1 MDEQLRIMMPLFP
14 RRFVFVLAAFLL
26 MVLLY
31 VDRVCIST
39 AEEHIRADLGLSEQ
53 AMGWILSAFALGYA
67 LCQTPAGMLADRLG
81 PRRTLSAIVAFWSL
95 FTGLTAGAWNFAS
108 MLVVRFVFGAGEA
121 GALPGVA
128 RAVYSWIPLS
138 ERGIVQGISFSGMRL
153 GAAFAMPGVA
163 WMIQRHG
170 WQASFAILMGIG
182 FTWAVVWYVW
192 FRDDPA
198 QVTRIRP
205 AELEYI
211 LATRQQAVA
220 GDQAQPLSA
229 AILFGSRNLW
239 LAMGQYFAGNFTFFF
254 CLTWLY
260 PHVKQ
265 TYHLDA
271 VEAGFYAMAPLVC
284 GALGNIFSGWLVDF
298 IYRRGR
304 WPLSRRLPAIIGFL
318 LAAVGMAGSVGQETP
333 LGAIIWL
340 SVAIFGA
347 DMTLPPSWSFC
358 VDIGRKHS
366 GAVSG
371 TMNMAGNLGAFLT
384 GLAFPYLHAWTKTV
398 DVFFYVG
405 AVLNVLAAGL
415 WLAAKP
421 DRKLEEY

>member
-1 MDEQLRIMMPLFP
+1 MIPRFP

-39 AEEHIRADLGLSEQ
+39 AEEYIAADLGLSKT

-95 FTGLTAGAWNFAS
+95 FTGLTAAAWNFAS
-108 MLVVRFVFGAGEA
+108 MLVVRVVFGAGEA
-121 GALPGVA
+121 GAFPGVA

-138 ERGIVQGISFSGMRL
+138 ERGLVQGISFSGTRL
-153 GAAFAMPGVA
+153 GAAFAIPGVA
-163 WMIQRHG
+163 WLIQRFG
-170 WQASFAILMGIG
+170 WHAGFVILMAIG
-182 FTWAVVWYVW
+182 FTWAAVWYAW
-192 FRDDPA
+192 FRDDPTEA
-198 QVTRIRP
+198 TRMRP
-205 AELEYI
+205 DELAYI
-211 LATRQQAVA
+211 LANRQQAVS
-220 GDQAQPLSA
+220 GDQLQPLSA
-229 AILFGSRNLW
+229 SILFGSRNLW
-239 LAMGQYFAGNFTFFF
+239 LAMGQYFASNFTFFF

-260 PHVKQ
+260 PHVRE

-284 GALGNIFSGWLVDF
+284 GALGNIFSGWLVDR
-298 IYRRGR
+298 IYRRGG
-304 WPLSRRLPAIIGFL
+304 WALSRRLPAIAGFL
-318 LAAVGMAGSVGQETP
+318 LAAGGMVASVGQATP

-340 SVAIFGA
+340 SLAIFGA

-384 GLAFPYLHAWTKTV
+384 ALAFPYLLDWTKTV

-405 AVLNVLAAGL
+405 AVLNVAAAGL
-415 WLAAKP
+415 WLAARP
-421 DRKLEEY
+421 DRKLEDY

>member
-1 MDEQLRIMMPLFP
+1 MIPSIP
-14 RRFVFVLAAFLL
+14 RRFVFVMATFLL

-39 AEEHIRADLGLSEQ
+39 AEEQIRADLGLSER

-67 LCQTPAGMLADRLG
+67 LCQTPAGMLADRFG
-81 PRRTLSAIVAFWSL
+81 PRRVLAAVVVFWSL
-95 FTGLTAGAWNFAS
+95 FTGLTATAWSFGS
-108 MLVVRFVFGAGEA
+108 MLVVRFLFGAGEA

-128 RAVYSWIPLS
+128 RATYSWIPIS
-138 ERGIVQGISFSGMRL
+138 ERGMVQGISFSGMRL

-163 WMIQRHG
+163 WTIQQYG
-170 WQASFAILMGIG
+170 WKATFLILTGIG
-182 FTWAVVWYVW
+182 FVWAVTWYAR
-192 FRDDPA
+192 FRDDPGQLA
-198 QVTRIRP
+198 RICP

-211 LATRQQAVA
+211 LANRQQAAA
-220 GDQAQPLSA
+220 GDPPQPISA
-229 AILFGSRNLW
+229 AILLGSRNLW
-239 LAMGQYFAGNFTFFF
+239 FAMGQYFCSNFTFFF

-260 PHVKQ
+260 PHVKR
-265 TYHLDA
+265 TYDLDA
-271 VEAGFYAMAPLVC
+271 VEAGFYAMAPLIC
-284 GALGNIFSGWLVDF
+284 GAAGNIFSGWWVDF

-304 WPLSRRLPAIIGFL
+304 WPLSRRLPAVTGFL

-333 LGAIIWL
+333 LGAVVWL

-384 GLAFPYLHAWTKTV
+384 GLAFPYLHAWTRSA

-405 AVLNVLAAGL
+405 AVLNLLAVGL
-415 WLAAKP
+415 WLSAKP